1 MTLWMIQR
9 PLKVRRPGGSAFAPE
24 AGRDPSEQAVDVADS
39 TRGLESLGASFLQLA
54 R

>member
-9 PLKVRRPGGSAFAPE
+9 PLKVRRLRGESLYGGRAS
-24 AGRDPSEQAVDVADS
+24 PSEQAMDVVGS
-39 TRGLESLGASFLQLA
+39 TRGLEIWGPSFLQLA